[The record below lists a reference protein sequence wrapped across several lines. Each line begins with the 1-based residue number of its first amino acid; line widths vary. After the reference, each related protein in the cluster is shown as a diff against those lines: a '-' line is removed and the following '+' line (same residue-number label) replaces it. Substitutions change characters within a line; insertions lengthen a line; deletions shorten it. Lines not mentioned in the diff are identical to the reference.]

1 MCQLGFLVFDGEV
14 KRVKQADD
22 IGESKLSEGAKLG
35 LSIPSLQPLGK
46 SKIIPKLKVHFF
58 KMF

>member
-1 MCQLGFLVFDGEV
+1 MCQLGFLGFDGEV

-22 IGESKLSEGAKLG
+22 IGELKLSEGAKLG
-35 LSIPSLQPLGK
+35 LSTLSVQPLGK

-58 KMF
+58 